1 MMQHKIKVGLLFLP
15 ALNSNAHLADP
26 PKESIAFFV
35 CLTGTIS
42 GQCPS
47 EGLLHYPD
55 LDLHWISFGSKVKS
69 EILSSYVTL

>member
-1 MMQHKIKVGLLFLP
+1 MMQRKIKLGLLFLP
-15 ALNSNAHLADP
+15 ALNSNAHLADS
-26 PKESIAFFV
+26 PKESIGFFV

-42 GQCPS
+42 GQSPS
-47 EGLLHYPD
+47 EGFLHYPD